1 MSGNVALAVSI
12 LIKCGPGSYSTLIIR
27 GLGRQYSTV
36 YAVTVIY
43 FYSGVGSQHTERESK
58 HYTYLM
64 WTANMFNMLT
74 ATEFSE

>member
-1 MSGNVALAVSI
+1 MRTWQLQHTDYTRSWQI
-12 LIKCGPGSYSTLIIR
+12 
-27 GLGRQYSTV
+27 V
-36 YAVTVIY
+36 YAVTAIY

-64 WTANMFNMLT
+64 WTANMLNMLT